1 MTRRTYLISAWIR
14 IWHWTNAT
22 LMIVLELETDT
33 PPRRV
38 QGLANPVFDTP
49 SGAA

>member
-1 MTRRTYLISAWIR
+1 MVPAQWLRHGS
-14 IWHWTNAT
+14 NEV
-22 LMIVLELETDT
+22 IVLELETDT